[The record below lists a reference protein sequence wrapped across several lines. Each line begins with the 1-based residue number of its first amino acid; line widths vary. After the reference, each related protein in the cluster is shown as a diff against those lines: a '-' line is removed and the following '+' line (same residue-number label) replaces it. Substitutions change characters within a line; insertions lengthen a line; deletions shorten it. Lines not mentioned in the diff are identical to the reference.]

1 MYLKKIN
8 IAILL
13 LIATATYSCYPDDEV
28 PVEDL
33 DTTSTFYKPADFNP
47 APETVSILWDVVQI
61 KSEDGDNDIP
71 YDGEVDEEILNTTL
85 DNLVALY
92 GVENVIIIS
101 EDANPSPT
109 PSNPNVQ
116 IITSDDSIP
125 NLDSVFLASILL
137 RTNIVATVYP
147 GYPWWGGWWCYYCWY
162 PPVVDFDQYDVG
174 TVVLDLIDLRQI
186 ENGDET
192 DEIESSWVAAMRGL
206 LTSSNSFNAE
216 RVVSGINQAFNQSQY
231 LN

>member
-33 DTTSTFYKPADFNP
+33 DTTSTFYKPEDFNP

-61 KSEDGDNDIP
+61 KSDDDNDIT
-71 YDGEVDEEILNTTL
+71 YSGQVDQEILNTTL

-109 PSNPNVQ
+109 PSNANVQ

-125 NLDSVFLASILL
+125 NPDSVFLASIIL
-137 RTNIVATVYP
+137 RKNTVATVYP